1 MKFFVDFFLRNY
13 KLTLVLTLFLMVFG
27 LQGIN
32 RMKAEA
38 WPQVDFA
45 IAIVVT
51 QYKGASPEDIEALI
65 TKPIE
70 DEIRT
75 VSGLKDVKS
84 ISQTGLST
92 IMVRIDMD
100 NVDEKEVMDDL
111 QKAVQRVS
119 KLPADLEQQPR
130 FLEIKS
136 EEFPAIE
143 FSVIASGDDRLR
155 DRIADLLKSEIED
168 LPEVKDVRLTGYRE
182 REFTIELDL
191 RKMDSLH
198 IGVPEV
204 LSKLQLR
211 NISLPGG
218 DVKKGRHKD
227 LVRLDA
233 KVKNE
238 DELKNL
244 VIRSNFSGQSVK
256 LSDISRVVDGAE
268 EARTLGSYEGE
279 GAVHLTVNKKGTAG
293 TIELAEKVK
302 KLIEQYEK
310 TWKGQATF
318 RVYYDEGKK
327 VEQKLSTLSSNAWSG
342 LILLV
347 IFLMIFM
354 PGWIGIMAA
363 LSLPVGILTVFGLMP
378 SFGLNLDSISILAFI
393 IAMGN
398 LVDNSIVITDNFID
412 LRRKGWE
419 VIPAV
424 KKSVMDLWAPITATV
439 LTTIASFLP
448 MLVTKGIMG
457 KFIAS
462 IPIVVTLALLVSL
475 VESFFLLPMRLV
487 FVGKKVKEVKAG
499 EEHWFDRWKAK
510 FEIFMRWVVHHK
522 YVTVGGCTA
531 LIFAA
536 LLMMIFGNKFILFPA
551 EQTEIY
557 MARIEAPKGTP
568 LDVTLKNLS
577 ELSREVR
584 EVAPEWVDHVIAK
597 AGVSRV
603 SPDDP
608 KGGEGDSQGLI
619 LIYATDLA
627 KYNIPHT
634 QFLAKLRT
642 LDTKKYGGSIIFEE
656 LINGPPVGSPINA
669 TFRSNDPVK
678 LEEAISSVLRTLEK
692 IPGVIDLKVDDFV
705 DADEI
710 MVNLDYEMADRL
722 GVKVADVGTTLRTA
736 LGGVFISDVTLNNKE
751 VNLNVKFMDGYR
763 QESNDLNGIKI
774 MDGQGNLIPLGR
786 IARFEKKPGTP
797 QVKRFDFKRARTLI
811 GGIDE
816 TKTSAFAV
824 NGVLKQEWN
833 KLKYKYP
840 EVSLVFGGVEES
852 TQESMQSL
860 FDALILALIGIFA
873 LLVFMFHSFLRPFII
888 MMTIPLGLIG
898 FSVAFF
904 LHGRPVSFMALIGII
919 GLTGIIVNSGIVLIE
934 FIEIA
939 RREGMTLNEA
949 LVKASSQR
957 LLAVVAT
964 AFSTVLGLFPTA
976 YGIGG
981 QDEML
986 IPITLAMAWGLTS
999 GTILTL
1005 VFIPPAYAIVED
1017 WVNFLKR
1024 IPLIDRFL
1032 NSIGKEE
1039 HSIPAGGFMEA
1050 ERVAEKEK
1058 AND

>member
-13 KLTLVLTLFLMVFG
+13 KLTLVLTMFVVVFG
-27 LQGIN
+27 LQGLN
-32 RMKAEA
+32 KMNSES

-45 IAIVVT
+45 TATIVT
-51 QYKGASPEDIEALI
+51 QYNGASPEDIEALI

-84 ISQTGLST
+84 VSQTGLST

-119 KLPADLEQQPR
+119 KLPADLQQQPS

-136 EEFPAIE
+136 DEFPAIE
-143 FSVIASGDDRLR
+143 ISVVGTGDNRLR
-155 DRIADLLKSEIED
+155 DRVADLFKSEVED
-168 LPEVKDVRLTGYRE
+168 LNSVKDVRLVGYRE

-191 RKMDSLH
+191 KKMDALH

-204 LSKLQLR
+204 LSKLQSR
-211 NISLPGG
+211 NVSLPGG
-218 DVKKGRHKD
+218 DVEKGVRKD
-227 LVRLDA
+227 LVRLNA
-233 KVKNE
+233 KVKNDE
-238 DELKNL
+238 DLKEL
-244 VIRSNFSGQSVK
+244 VIRSNFSGETVK
-256 LSDISRVVDGAE
+256 LAEISKVADGAE
-268 EARTLGSYEGE
+268 NPRTLGSYNGE
-279 GAVHLTVNKKGTAG
+279 GAVHVIVNKKGGEDTL
-293 TIELAEKVK
+293 ELASKVRDIVARFEKS
-302 KLIEQYEK
+302 
-310 TWKGQATF
+310 WKGQVKVI
-318 RVYYDEGKK
+318 VYHDEGEK
-327 VEQKLSTLSSNAWSG
+327 VQQKLSTLSNNALSG
-342 LILLV
+342 LVLLV
-347 IFLMIFM
+347 VFLMLFM
-354 PGWIGIMAA
+354 PGWVGIMTA
-363 LSLPVGILTVFGLMP
+363 LSLPIGILAVFGLMP

-398 LVDNSIVITDNFID
+398 LVDNSIVISDNFVD
-412 LRRKGWE
+412 LKRKGWAT
-419 VIPAV
+419 IPAV

-457 KFIAS
+457 EFIAP
-462 IPIVVTLALLVSL
+462 IPVVVTLALLVSL
-475 VESFFLLPMRLV
+475 VESFFLLPMRLA
-487 FVGKKVKEVKAG
+487 FVGRRVKEVKSG
-499 EEHWFDRWKAK
+499 EEHWFDSWKLK
-510 FEIFMRWVVHHK
+510 FEVLMRWVVHHK
-522 YVTVGGCTA
+522 YITVGGSSA
-531 LIFAA
+531 LIIGAF
-536 LLMMIFGNKFILFPA
+536 LMMIFGNRFVLFPA

-557 MARIEAPKGTP
+557 LARVESVKGTP
-568 LDVTLKNLS
+568 LETTIENVSRLSKDIQNLS
-577 ELSREVR
+577 PAWIKS
-584 EVAPEWVDHVIAK
+584 ITGK
-597 AGVSRV
+597 AGTSKV

-608 KGGEGDSQGLI
+608 KGGAGDSQGLVI
-619 LIYATDLA
+619 IYASDEA

-634 QFLAKLRT
+634 QFLAKLRG
-642 LDTKKYGGSIIFEE
+642 LDTQKYGSVVFEE

-669 TFRSNDPVK
+669 TFRSNDPVQLDNSLQILKSK
-678 LEEAISSVLRTLEK
+678 LET

-710 MVNLDYEMADRL
+710 MVNLNYEMADRL
-722 GVKVADVGTTLRTA
+722 GVRVADVGTTLRTA
-736 LGGVFISDVTLNNKE
+736 LGGIFISEVTLNNKE
-751 VNLNVKFMDGYR
+751 VNLNVKFMDDYR
-763 QESNDLNGIKI
+763 QAGQDLKSIKI
-774 MDGQGNLIPLGR
+774 MDGNKNLIPLGT
-786 IARFEKKPGTP
+786 IATFERKPGTP
-797 QVKRFDFKRARTLI
+797 QIKRFDFKRSKSLV

-816 TKTSAFAV
+816 TKTTSFAV
-824 NGVLKQEWN
+824 NSVLKREWESIRM
-833 KLKYKYP
+833 KYP

-860 FDALILALIGIFA
+860 FNALILALIGIFA

-888 MMTIPLGLIG
+888 MMTIPLGLVG
-898 FSVAFF
+898 FSVAFY

-939 RREGMTLNEA
+939 RREGMSLNEA

-981 QDEML
+981 HDEML

-1005 VFIPPAYAIVED
+1005 IFIPPAYAIVED
-1017 WVNFLKR
+1017 WVAFLKR
-1024 IPLIDRFL
+1024 IKIVDRFL
-1032 NSIGKEE
+1032 TGIGKEE
-1039 HSIPAGGFMEA
+1039 HLEPPMNKVIE
-1050 ERVAEKEK
+1050 
-1058 AND
+1058 

>member
-13 KLTLVLTLFLMVFG
+13 KLTMVVTLFVMVVG
-27 LQGIN
+27 LQGLK
-32 RMKAEA
+32 RMKKEA

-45 IAIVVT
+45 TAIIVT
-51 QYKGASPEDIEALI
+51 QYKGASPEDMEALI

-75 VSGLKDVKS
+75 VSGLKDTKS

-100 NVDEKEVMDDL
+100 NVDEEKVMDDL

-119 KLPADLEQQPR
+119 KLPTDLEQQPR
-130 FLEIKS
+130 FLKVNS

-143 FSVIASGDDRLR
+143 FSVIASGDNRLR
-155 DRIADLLKSEIED
+155 DRIADLLKNEIED

-191 RKMDSLH
+191 EKMDKFH

-204 LSKLQLR
+204 LSKLQFR

-218 DVKKGRHKD
+218 DVKKGSHKE

-233 KVKNE
+233 KMRDVNQ
-238 DELKNL
+238 LQNL
-244 VIRSNFSGQSVK
+244 VIRSNFSGEVVK
-256 LSDISRVVDGAE
+256 LQDISRVVDGAE
-268 EARTLGSYEGE
+268 EPRTLASHISE
-279 GAVHLTVNKKGTAG
+279 GAVHLTVNKKGSAG
-293 TIELAEKVK
+293 TVELAEKVK
-302 KLIEQYEK
+302 KIIKHYEK

-318 RVYYDEGKK
+318 KISYDEGRK
-327 VEQKLSTLSSNAWSG
+327 VEDKLSTLSSNAWSG

-347 IFLMIFM
+347 IFLMLFM
-354 PGWIGIMAA
+354 PGWLGIMTAI
-363 LSLPVGILTVFGLMP
+363 SLPVGILTVFGLMP
-378 SFGLNLDSISILAFI
+378 AFGLNLDSISILAFI

-412 LRRKGWE
+412 LRRKGMDS
-419 VIPAV
+419 ISAV

-439 LTTIASFLP
+439 LTTIASFMP
-448 MLVTKGIMG
+448 MMVTKGIMG
-457 KFIAS
+457 KFIYS

-475 VESFFLLPMRLV
+475 FESFFLLPMRLV
-487 FVGKKVKEVKAG
+487 FVGNKVKQMKSG
-499 EEHWFDRWKAK
+499 ERHWFENWKDK
-510 FEIFMRWVVHHK
+510 FEVFMRWVVDHK
-522 YVTVGGCTA
+522 YLTVSGCSA
-531 LIFAA
+531 LIVAA
-536 LLMMIFGNKFILFPA
+536 LFMMVFVNKFILFPA
-551 EQTEIY
+551 EQTEVY
-557 MARIEAPKGTP
+557 MARVEAPKGTP
-568 LDVTLKNLS
+568 LETTLKNVS
-577 ELSREVR
+577 ELSAEIKRTVPDWTNE
-584 EVAPEWVDHVIAK
+584 VIAR
-597 AGVSRV
+597 AGTSKF

-608 KGGEGDSQGLI
+608 KGGEGDSQAI
-619 LIYATDLA
+619 IFIYANDYAKNNVYYTD
-627 KYNIPHT
+627 
-634 QFLAKLRT
+634 FLKRLRT
-642 LDTKKYGGSIIFEE
+642 IDVKKYGGSIIFEE
-656 LINGPPVGSPINA
+656 MINGPPVGSQINA
-669 TFRSNDPVK
+669 TFRSNDPVQ
-678 LEEAISSVLRTLEK
+678 LEEAINLVKGKLAAL
-692 IPGVIDLKVDDFV
+692 PGVTDLKVDDFV

-710 MVNLDYEMADRL
+710 MVKLDYETADRL

-736 LGGVFISDVTLNNKE
+736 LGGLFVSDVILNNKE
-751 VNLNVKFMDGYR
+751 VNLNVKFMDNYR
-763 QESNDLNGIKI
+763 ERTQDLNGIKI
-774 MDGQGNLIPLGR
+774 MDGRQNLIPLGK
-786 IARFEKKPGTP
+786 IATFEKQSGTP
-797 QVKRFDFKRARTLI
+797 QIKRFDFKRARTLI
-811 GGIDE
+811 GGVDE
-816 TKTSAFAV
+816 TKNTTFAV
-824 NGVLKQEWN
+824 NGVLKKEWEAIQM
-833 KLKYKYP
+833 KYP

-860 FDALILALIGIFA
+860 VDALVLALIGIFA

-904 LHGRPVSFMALIGII
+904 LHGKPISFMALIGII

-939 RREGMTLNEA
+939 RREGMELHEA

-1005 VFIPPAYAIVED
+1005 VFIPPAYSIVED
-1017 WVNFLKR
+1017 FVNFLKR
-1024 IPLIDRFL
+1024 RPIVDRFL
-1032 NSIGKEE
+1032 NAIGKKE
-1039 HSIPAGGFMEA
+1039 HHISAPGVFEGAGPEQ
-1050 ERVAEKEK
+1050 EK
-1058 AND
+1058 